1 MNLSLN
7 SDTTLVMQNVRQ
19 SAPGPCPA
27 AVVSAGV
34 LALSDHENRLH
45 FFDRFAKAP
54 GARDAGLT
62 LSSSE
67 AE

>member
-7 SDTTLVMQNVRQ
+7 SDTSEVMQNVRL
-19 SAPGPCPA
+19 SAAGPCPA
-27 AVVSAGV
+27 VALSAGV